1 MKTLIKTLF
10 KRLKTQKAIYAVV
23 ALILFQSCTDRN
35 LDESPILDSA
45 SLKQTKLEYTQAQE
59 GEKDT
64 IKRDRRNWLEFETNP

>member
-1 MKTLIKTLF
+1 MKTLIKILF
-10 KRLKTQKAIYAVV
+10 QPSKKQKTFYAVV
-23 ALILFQSCTDRN
+23 ALIFIQSCNDRN

-45 SLKQTKLEYTQAQE
+45 SLKQTKLEYTQAQD